1 MSINSRY
8 DFNNTQD
15 YSLFQ
20 TEDTMQ
26 LRNNK
31 QTEQVKN
38 KNLEIISRDMILQ
51 NSLKIY
57 HTSRNKLDNTMVDKT
72 TIKREILEMNLFKRG
87 VKGHAIIQI

>member
-1 MSINSRY
+1 
-8 DFNNTQD
+8 
-15 YSLFQ
+15 
-20 TEDTMQ
+20 MQ